1 MMRADYSLPEDKFL
15 FACFNQLYKM
25 DSDVFS
31 AWCRILKRVPDSA
44 IWLLRFPAA
53 GETRLRAC
61 KHPCQSIHHEN
72 RTVCIAHIFCDL
84 YWYAYEYRNELD
96 IAHVFRNVTE
106 KYVQIFV

>member
-1 MMRADYSLPEDKFL
+1 MLFL
-15 FACFNQLYKM
+15 LDLSETYVLCR
-25 DSDVFS
+25 
-31 AWCRILKRVPDSA
+31 CRILKRVPDSA